1 VNARS
6 ATASPL
12 TLVTVFGLA
21 ALALAGC
28 ATAPPTPNLPPINRG
43 LAASAHQG
51 NPMAELTL
59 GLGTL
64 ARARTRAERQAGVAW
79 VRRAADANLAMAQ
92 DRLARLYLTGYGVP
106 QDTSEALSW
115 FQRAAKRGAPAA
127 QLELGHLYAV
137 GALVPVDKA
146 KAYYWYSIAAKPVQ
160 SDVTIFNIDQVRR
173 FARKRARALAAS
185 LTPAQRDSVSSQV
198 AAWVPI
204 SSVPYSSMIPI
215 RSSRAR

>member
-1 VNARS
+1 M
-6 ATASPL
+6 
-12 TLVTVFGLA
+12 VFGALA
-21 ALALAGC
+21 ALVLAGC
-28 ATAPPTPNLPPINRG
+28 ATAPPKPHLPPVNQG
-43 LAASAHQG
+43 LAASASQG
-51 NPMAELTL
+51 NPMAELNL
-59 GLGTL
+59 GLETL
-64 ARARTRAERQAGVAW
+64 ARASTPTERQTGVAW

-92 DRLARLYLTGYGVP
+92 DKLARMYLAGYVVP

-127 QLELGHLYAV
+127 QLELGQLYSV

-173 FARKRARALAAS
+173 FARKRAQTLGVS
-185 LTPAQRDSVSSQV
+185 LTPAQRASVRSQV

-204 SSVPYSSMIPI
+204 SSVPYSGVIPMP
-215 RSSRAR
+215 RRVP

>member
-6 ATASPL
+6 AM
-12 TLVTVFGLA
+12 VFGFA

-28 ATAPPTPNLPPINRG
+28 ATAPPKPNLPPINQG
-43 LAASAHQG
+43 LAASANQG

-59 GLGTL
+59 GMGTL
-64 ARARTRAERQAGVAW
+64 ARASTQAERQAGAAW

-92 DRLARLYLTGYGVP
+92 DKLARLYLAGYGVP

-115 FQRAAKRGAPAA
+115 FQRAARRGAPAA
-127 QLELGHLYAV
+127 QLELGQLYAV

-146 KAYYWYSIAAKPVQ
+146 KAYYWYCIAAKPVQ

-215 RSSRAR
+215 RTSRAP